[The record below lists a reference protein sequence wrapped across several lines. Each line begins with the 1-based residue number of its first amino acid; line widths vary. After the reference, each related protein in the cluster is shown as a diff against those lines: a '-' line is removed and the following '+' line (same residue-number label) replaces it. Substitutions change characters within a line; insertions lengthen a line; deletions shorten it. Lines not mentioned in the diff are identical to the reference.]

1 MYGYEVLNIAV
12 SRDQRSLAR
21 VIIVT
26 YCKCITTTFIIKS
39 INLLLNKKR
48 NNKVDDLTLQL
59 QHIHNLRLEF

>member
-26 YCKCITTTFIIKS
+26 YCKCIKTTFIVKS

>member
-26 YCKCITTTFIIKS
+26 SCKCIKTTFIIKS

-48 NNKVDDLTLQL
+48 NKVDDLTFQL

>member
-26 YCKCITTTFIIKS
+26 YCKFIKTTFIIKS